1 MSYHQT
7 IYNRLRQHG
16 LTEAGA
22 LGVLGNWECESNC
35 EPFRVQGDFSSFKSI
50 SKAYVSAIEYGKMPK
65 STFVS
70 DQKGFGLA
78 QWTYFTRKAELWEEW
93 EKSGKK
99 IDDIDL
105 QISFALKELDR
116 DFPKDAEL
124 LRTTND
130 IYAAVKAVCE
140 RFENPAIKNYDAR
153 FRAAT
158 TIKFEIDLNEWS
170 SQPQEPTG
178 GEDEPKDD
186 DVDHSLTLRTIDKN
200 CTGFNEVWLLQS
212 VLLCRGYIE
221 TNPDGNF
228 GSYLE
233 ARVKLFQKDNGLVSD
248 GIVGNQTWNALLKR

>member
-170 SQPQEPTG
+170 SQPQEPAS
-178 GEDEPKDD
+178 GEDEPKNDY
-186 DVDHSLTLRTIDKN
+186 VDHSLTLRTIDKN
-200 CTGFNEVWLLQS
+200 CKNFKEYELLI
-212 VLLCRGYIE
+212 VLLELRNYFHC
-221 TNPDGNF
+221 DGDNYW
-228 GSYLE
+228 SDDVWS
-233 ARVKLFQKDNGLVSD
+233 AVKQFQKDNGLVPD